1 MRREPCA
8 LLHNALTRNSLTMRL
23 ANLPANHAAMRRSV
37 ALLAFLLAFFTDS
50 FAQSGAITGTV
61 TLPAVQAPR
70 ATARGNLY
78 RSRLSP
84 EASGGA
90 NPQAAAS
97 SAFDDVLV
105 SAHPLTF
112 KPKVE
117 PLQGAKIIQKNAT
130 FIPRV
135 LPVTQGTVVEIV
147 NDDPFYHNVFTLGQ
161 GERFNIG
168 RRPTGDVQTKKIN
181 GLGETK
187 LFCDIHTQ
195 MNAVIMSYDTPY
207 FARAQSNGNY
217 ELKNLPDGV
226 YEVRVYHP
234 NFPTLKERV
243 EIKSGQQVR
252 KDFALGN

>member
-1 MRREPCA
+1 MGKRLV
-8 LLHNALTRNSLTMRL
+8 LLM
-23 ANLPANHAAMRRSV
+23 
-37 ALLAFLLAFFTDS
+37 FLLFVAIEA
-50 FAQSGAITGTV
+50 FAQTTVGVITGSV
-61 TLPAVQAPR
+61 SLPAVQSVR

-84 EASGGA
+84 EAASGA
-90 NPQAAAS
+90 ATQATAS
-97 SAFDDVLV
+97 SGYEDVIV
-105 SAHPLTF
+105 SAHPLNF

-117 PLQGAKIIQKNAT
+117 PLQGARIIQKNAT

-147 NDDPFYHNVFTLGQ
+147 NADPFYHNVFTLGK

-168 RRPTGDVQTKKIN
+168 RRPTGDVQTQKIS

-207 FARAQSNGNY
+207 FVRLQPNGMY
-217 ELKNLPDGV
+217 ELKNLPDGM

-234 NFPTLKERV
+234 NFPMIKEQV
-243 EIKSGQQVR
+243 EIKSGQTVR

>member
-1 MRREPCA
+1 MGKRLV
-8 LLHNALTRNSLTMRL
+8 LLM
-23 ANLPANHAAMRRSV
+23 
-37 ALLAFLLAFFTDS
+37 FLLFVAIEA
-50 FAQSGAITGTV
+50 FAQTTGGVITGSV
-61 TLPAVQAPR
+61 SLPAVQSVR

-84 EASGGA
+84 EAASGA
-90 NPQAAAS
+90 ATQATAS
-97 SAFDDVLV
+97 SGYEDVIV
-105 SAHPLTF
+105 SAHPLNF

-117 PLQGAKIIQKNAT
+117 PLQGARIIQKNAT

-147 NDDPFYHNVFTLGQ
+147 NADPFYHNVFTLGK

-168 RRPTGDVQTKKIN
+168 RRPTGDVQTQKIS

-207 FARAQSNGNY
+207 FVRLQPNGMY
-217 ELKNLPDGV
+217 ELKNLPDGM

-234 NFPTLKERV
+234 NFPMIKEQV
-243 EIKSGQQVR
+243 EIKSGQTVR